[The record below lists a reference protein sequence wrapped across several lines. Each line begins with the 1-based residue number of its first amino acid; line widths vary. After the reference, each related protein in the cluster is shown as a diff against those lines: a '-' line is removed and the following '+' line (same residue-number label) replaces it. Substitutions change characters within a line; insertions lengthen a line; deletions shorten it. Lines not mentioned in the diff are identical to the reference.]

1 MAFKSKEKIK
11 ERLELDELLESV
23 ESKKH
28 KLKPLPEYTYEY
40 DADDSVDASLPAA
53 PNTSASD
60 LKKLNELITDFSRL
74 LERSHFREFI
84 EAQEKP
90 WRWHLIN
97 FFTSLFKGI
106 GFVFG
111 AALATSSLL
120 FIWSQLNWAGLR
132 SLLQVLRQTF

>member
-1 MAFKSKEKIK
+1 MRSKSEKNRN

-28 KLKPLPEYTYEY
+28 KLKPIPEYSFEY
-40 DADDSVDASLPAA
+40 DSEESRTENKNPDEF
-53 PNTSASD
+53 
-60 LKKLNELITDFSRL
+60 KKINDLITDFSRL
-74 LERSHFREFI
+74 MERAHFKEFI

-90 WRWHLIN
+90 WRWHFIN
-97 FFTSLFKGI
+97 FFTSILKGI

-120 FIWSQLNWAGLR
+120 FIWSQLNWVGLLTILR
-132 SLLQVLRQTF
+132 VLRKVI